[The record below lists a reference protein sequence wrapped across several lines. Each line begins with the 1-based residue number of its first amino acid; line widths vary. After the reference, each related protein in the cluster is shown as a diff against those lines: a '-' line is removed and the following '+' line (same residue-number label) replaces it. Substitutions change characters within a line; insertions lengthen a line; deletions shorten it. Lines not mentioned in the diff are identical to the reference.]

1 MLYNYIILVKMER
14 WPSIQEWT
22 VIAYILTL
30 GTEKVRQV
38 KVIKYDLFDQILVTM
53 RIDENLWS
61 LYDL

>member
-22 VIAYILTL
+22 VISYILTL

-38 KVIKYDLFDQILVTM
+38 QTIKYGQFD
-53 RIDENLWS
+53 RIQVVC
-61 LYDL
+61 